1 MQEVYDIKVLKT
13 TAYLHFYVVGK
24 QFKHKKGK
32 NENKK
37 TQEQHYYKALEARI
51 KLSTN

>member
-13 TAYLHFYVVGK
+13 TAYLHFYAVGK
-24 QFKHKKGK
+24 QFKHKKEK

-37 TQEQHYYKALEARI
+37 KPKNNTIIRL
-51 KLSTN
+51 